1 MIINGGTLGNTS
13 GQGVALGNVP
23 QVWSS
28 NIAFGGG
35 NYLNLGTG
43 AVTNTSTRTV
53 TLSAGTLEVD
63 GNITSPFPITT
74 NGAGTMILGGVNTI
88 STTAVNVMSLQ
99 SNLTN
104 TGTTSISGGN
114 LVVFANTT
122 FTVASGQFT
131 SSSSIAAIG
140 NNTSSSPATMLVS
153 GGTYSQPAGNL
164 AIGQHSPGI
173 LSINGGL
180 VTLANNMEF
189 TIPGGNSPGTVNL
202 NGGQLDLPGFTLGAQ
217 IPTANEQV
225 NFNGG
230 LLQLNAL
237 SANLFGANYAKFSVN
252 VGNGGANIDLNGYS
266 TAIVN
271 GLAKTG
277 SGGLAVYSSAPGGT
291 LTLTGT
297 NTYTG
302 GTYVEGGT
310 LIAANNEAIEDRTNV
325 YVVGSAAD
333 LSLFGGVAPAARSPA
348 GDAIAAPANAV
359 AVPEPGTLALLLTVA
374 AAAGAAVRRSRRS
387 RQPCGRVNQP
397 DLLTINV
404 RMTNGAFFPCAAA
417 RRALKSH
424 QGVLL
429 VTDRCVSG

>member
-1 MIINGGTLGNTS
+1 MAGSNTYSGGTTLSAGTLDINGNNAVGSGTLIINGGTLGNTS

-277 SGGLAVYSSAPGGT
+277 SGGLAVYSSAP
-291 LTLTGT
+291 
-297 NTYTG
+297 
-302 GTYVEGGT
+302 
-310 LIAANNEAIEDRTNV
+310 
-325 YVVGSAAD
+325 
-333 LSLFGGVAPAARSPA
+333 AAR
-348 GDAIAAPANAV
+348 
-359 AVPEPGTLALLLTVA
+359 
-374 AAAGAAVRRSRRS
+374 
-387 RQPCGRVNQP
+387 
-397 DLLTINV
+397 
-404 RMTNGAFFPCAAA
+404 
-417 RRALKSH
+417 
-424 QGVLL
+424 
-429 VTDRCVSG
+429 